1 MIENQILNK
10 VISSFD
16 EKNKKYLNNS
26 TRKMVLYKFRNM
38 LKIVVSKVFEVLY
51 KIKNVEIKKEKS

>member
-1 MIENQILNK
+1 
-10 VISSFD
+10 
-16 EKNKKYLNNS
+16 
-26 TRKMVLYKFRNM
+26 MVLYKFRNM